1 MDIIIIV
8 LLIIII
14 ILLIGPMNTIE
25 FVWAIRE
32 FLGTLILFCICV
44 AAYIYLKGY

>member
-14 ILLIGPMNTIE
+14 ILLIGPMNIIE
-25 FVWAIRE
+25 FLWAIRE

-44 AAYIYLKGY
+44 AAYIYLTGY